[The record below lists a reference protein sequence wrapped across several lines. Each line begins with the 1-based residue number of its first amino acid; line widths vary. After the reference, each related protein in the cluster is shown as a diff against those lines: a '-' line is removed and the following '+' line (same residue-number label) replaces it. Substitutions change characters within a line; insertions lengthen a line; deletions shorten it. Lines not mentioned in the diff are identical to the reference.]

1 MIPHI
6 LTDAFRIDETITAPA
21 TDAGPAGPAG
31 PAAFRRHLMGMKQ
44 ALADM
49 SPDQAL
55 ISVVG
60 NVDDLIELYL
70 NISHLQHEF
79 HRACEEGTL
88 PRPVAG
94 NA

>member
-1 MIPHI
+1 MGNTMTNSVHDQPAPH
-6 LTDAFRIDETITAPA
+6 EQITVADPA
-21 TDAGPAGPAG
+21 V
-31 PAAFRRHLMGMKQ
+31 AFRRHLMGMKH

-49 SPDQAL
+49 SRETAL

-60 NVDDLIELYL
+60 NVDDLIELYVD
-70 NISHLQHEF
+70 IADLQHEF

-88 PRPVAG
+88 PRPVAD

>member
-1 MIPHI
+1 MTNPVH
-6 LTDAFRIDETITAPA
+6 DQSAREQITVPCRPA
-21 TDAGPAGPAG
+21 DPA
-31 PAAFRRHLMGMKQ
+31 AAFRQHLMGMQ
-44 ALADM
+44 EALADM
-49 SPDQAL
+49 SRETAL

-70 NISHLQHEF
+70 DISTLQHEY